1 MNGQISLHDFY
12 PQATTSPNSPPPPT
26 PAHPLLPDIFATAP
40 NFDAPKFPKL
50 SAVEWN
56 FWTTFPP
63 AITGFDEFQPVVTE
77 DPIGDNSDRI

>member
-1 MNGQISLHDFY
+1 MGKYLYMTSTHRRQHRQTRRRPQHLLIRYFQISL
-12 PQATTSPNSPPPPT
+12 Q
-26 PAHPLLPDIFATAP
+26 LLPS
-40 NFDAPKFPKL
+40 FDAPKFPKL

-56 FWTTFPP
+56 FSTTFPP